1 MSNKQGKMSSQIN
14 YRMRVTLNDGRQ
26 MTGQMLAF
34 DKHMN
39 LVLAD
44 TEEFRRVK
52 VRQNKPAAPGAGSS
66 SGQTIEKEEKRTL
79 GLTIVRGAHIVSLSV
94 ESEPPADPSARLGKS
109 APGGIASTLTAGPGV
124 ARPAGRGAAPAPPSL
139 AVSAPLNPLHGDT
152 AADIGCRVLLPVLEV
167 PSLPDSLAASP
178 VPRLSADVELLP
190 QASPAGSRPR
200 ASRRT
205 PPSSLQAST
214 PALPVDHLAST
225 LPPAD
230 RLRTEMSIPRMLY
243 SRRLVHGY
251 HWRLGMNVK
260 ITKIRAEQACC

>member
-1 MSNKQGKMSSQIN
+1 MPLQIN

-52 VRQNKPAAPGAGSS
+52 IRQNKPAAPGASS
-66 SGQTIEKEEKRTL
+66 ASGQTIEKEEKRTL

-139 AVSAPLNPLHGDT
+139 AGPAAGVGSAPPPGFPGFPGAPPFAGRGAPPPGFPGAFPPPGFPQNAPFPPPGFNPGPP
-152 AADIGCRVLLPVLEV
+152 GGP
-167 PSLPDSLAASP
+167 PGFNPP
-178 VPRLSADVELLP
+178 PR
-190 QASPAGSRPR
+190 R
-200 ASRRT
+200 
-205 PPSSLQAST
+205 
-214 PALPVDHLAST
+214 
-225 LPPAD
+225 
-230 RLRTEMSIPRMLY
+230 
-243 SRRLVHGY
+243 
-251 HWRLGMNVK
+251 
-260 ITKIRAEQACC
+260 